1 MDLLKALRKYLLP
14 HYGRLLLI
22 AINLLLF
29 VGTKLFFIPLVKD
42 FAGDISQGFSM
53 QFRIRLLEAFLLLI
67 LHCLAIYG
75 RNFHLSY
82 LSQKVIIDLR
92 LQAFQK
98 LQLLSMDFFQKW
110 KTGEIMSRLSND
122 LNALEQG
129 LQKVLVEYPTQIV
142 VLVGVL
148 IYMFFLNWMLLAAFF
163 VIIPFY
169 ILII

>member
-1 MDLLKALRKYLLP
+1 MRALKLQLKRK
-14 HYGRLLLI
+14 
-22 AINLLLF
+22 
-29 VGTKLFFIPLVKD
+29 
-42 FAGDISQGFSM
+42 S
-53 QFRIRLLEAFLLLI
+53 
-67 LHCLAIYG
+67 
-75 RNFHLSY
+75 
-82 LSQKVIIDLR
+82 R

-169 ILII
+169 ILITNYFAGLSNRLTSQIQR